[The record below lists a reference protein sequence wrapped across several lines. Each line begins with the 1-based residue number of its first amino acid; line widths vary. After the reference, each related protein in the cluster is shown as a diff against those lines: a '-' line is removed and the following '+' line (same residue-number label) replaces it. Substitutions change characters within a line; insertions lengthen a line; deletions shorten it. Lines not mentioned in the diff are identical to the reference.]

1 MNADAQFLAAGARC
15 ANNTDVATTHGVAK
29 TERRAVNNRRTAVWP
44 HHQQPFFV
52 GQLLERQFIF
62 N

>member
-1 MNADAQFLAAGARC
+1 MSWIVVPA
-15 ANNTDVATTHGVAK
+15 DVAATHGVTK
-29 TERRAVNNRRTAVWP
+29 TERRAVDNRRATVWP